1 MMLDLAGINERLCRG
16 LCGRVRLVERPNGRT
31 MLETPFTFPD
41 GDGYPVYVEPTRTG
55 GIRLGDGGNTLMRLS
70 YETEVDGIRRGARA
84 RLLEQVLRE
93 NGIEEDRGEFYL
105 ESSLDSVGDAVFRFG
120 QGVTRIH
127 DILFL
132 NRGRVSNDFYEKLQ
146 RILKE
151 ILPPERIEE
160 DYLEARLPAAEDY
173 RIDYHVPRTSGD
185 SLFVFGIAN
194 RDKARLT
201 TIILERLLR
210 HDIPFDSLLVFD
222 DQQQV
227 PRRDLARLSN
237 VGGEMVA
244 SLDAREDLERKLR
257 RKVA

>member
-1 MMLDLAGINERLCRG
+1 MTFDLDEINERLCRG
-16 LCGRVRLVERPNGRT
+16 LCGGVRLVARPNGRA

-55 GIRLGDGGNTLMRLS
+55 GVRLTDGGNTLMRLS
-70 YETEVDGIRRGARA
+70 YESEPEGLRKGARA

-93 NGIEEDRGEFYL
+93 NGFEEDRGEFFL
-105 ESSLDSVGDAVFRFG
+105 ESSLDGMGDAVFRFG

-132 NRGRVSNDFYEKLQ
+132 NRGRASNDFYEKLQ
-146 RILKE
+146 RMLKE
-151 ILPPERIEE
+151 ILTPERVEE
-160 DYLEARLPAAEDY
+160 DYLEPRLPSAEDY
-173 RIDYHVPRTSGD
+173 RIDYHVPRKGGD

-210 HDIPFDSLLVFD
+210 HDVPFDSLLVFD

-257 RKVA
+257 RKAA